1 MSTVLEQHRPIALV
15 LLLLLGALA
24 LVVPKGARGEALT
37 ENAIMQRNLAATK
50 VATSIADATFTL
62 RNKGGAERI
71 RKSFGATKLQSN
83 GDDNMRMVRFMSPAD
98 IKGTTTLLI
107 EHGEADDDMWV
118 YLPALKKVRR
128 LVSSNKK
135 DSFVGTDFSYG
146 DVIGHK
152 VEEWT
157 HRLLRE
163 EVVDGAAC
171 YVIESLPRNETVA
184 ANSGYSKRITWVR
197 KDNFVSPRAEFWD
210 TAGQP
215 LKRIA
220 ASDIRPAGKE
230 GHWQPMI
237 TEAENLQ
244 SGHKTIVRLDRFEA
258 DAGIEASLFTTRY
271 LETE

>member
-1 MSTVLEQHRPIALV
+1 MPNVKLLCLWTVALWLCMLV
-15 LLLLLGALA
+15 LWPSNTRSAELSGREIMEKNFYAGKVQHLLNQSTMTLTND
-24 LVVPKGARGEALT
+24 KG
-37 ENAIMQRNLAATK
+37 QQ
-50 VATSIADATFTL
+50 
-62 RNKGGAERI
+62 RI
-71 RKSFGATKLQSN
+71 RKMRSASVLQPN
-83 GDDNMRMVRFMSPAD
+83 GIDS
-98 IKGTTTLLI
+98 TLLI
-107 EHGEADDDMWV
+107 RFLFPGDVKGTGYLQIQHHDREDDMWV

-128 LVSSNKK
+128 LVASNKK

-163 EVVDGAAC
+163 ETVDGAAC
-171 YVIESLPRNETVA
+171 YVIESLPRSDTVA
-184 ANSGYSKRITWVR
+184 NNSGYSKRMTWVR

-220 ASDIRPAGKE
+220 ASDIRPAGKK

-244 SGHKTIVRLDRFEA
+244 SGHKTIVRLDRFDA
-258 DAGIEASLFTTRY
+258 DASVEASLFTTRY
-271 LETE
+271 